1 MSRFYERDADST
13 NRGRQAC
20 LHHPSQLL
28 SASRHCNNMCKP
40 TQTSTTGTAI
50 GQQGG
55 FRLEGIHSLHLAL
68 SGTATLAILV
78 GLLFYCFI
86 KRKKSG
92 CLGISNQPPSLPLT
106 TPTAPPALQGPV
118 PVPDLQ
124 APMPNLQLNSHQQQL
139 QNSIRVMIESEM
151 ARSRLSQRNP
161 NQKNNMESAT
171 GSQQESVEFQLA

>member
-1 MSRFYERDADST
+1 
-13 NRGRQAC
+13 
-20 LHHPSQLL
+20 
-28 SASRHCNNMCKP
+28 MCKP

-78 GLLFYCFI
+78 GLFIYCFI
-86 KRKKSG
+86 KRKKMG
-92 CLGISNQPPSLPLT
+92 CLGTSNQPPALPLST
-106 TPTAPPALQGPV
+106 TPSAPPALHGPV
-118 PVPDLQ
+118 SVPDLQ
-124 APMPNLQLNSHQQQL
+124 FQYHPMNVQAPVPNLQLNSHQQQL

-151 ARSRLSQRNP
+151 ARSRLAQRNP
-161 NQKNNMESAT
+161 NQTNNMESVT